1 MIDNRFAPIVQNLVT
16 ALQQQ
21 MGSLQP
27 FIQAMAE
34 ISQAI
39 APYVEAIAPHIK
51 GIVRYQKFIDSVRA
65 TGWLPYHTLPIDY
78 VEKCAED
85 TALLENHISSFYKNT
100 WNNIRQDIES
110 RLSQYHISEETK
122 ETFREALSAHE
133 IGHFRCV
140 CCVLFPTIE
149 REFRIHFFEDR
160 AGSIPSKE
168 MLEKL
173 TNRGELKDFLP
184 REAYGWILF
193 DFLIHRLYEKVD
205 DDNRQD
211 YQKDY
216 VPNRHASI
224 HGLLPYSSHKHS
236 INMIIMADYLF
247 QVLTAT
253 TGLPSHS
260 NDFPNLL
267 CRLEEVPD

>member
-1 MIDNRFAPIVQNLVT
+1 MIDKKFAPIAQNLVT

-21 MGSLQP
+21 MGPLQP
-27 FIQAMAE
+27 FIQAMAQ

-39 APYVEAIAPHIK
+39 APYIK
-51 GIVRYQKFIDSVRA
+51 GFVRYEKFIDSVRA
-65 TGWLPYHTLPIDY
+65 TGWLPYHTLSIDY
-78 VEKCAED
+78 VEKCVED
-85 TALLENHISSFYKNT
+85 TVLLENHISSFYKNT
-100 WNNIRQDIES
+100 WNNVRQDIES

-122 ETFREALSAHE
+122 ETFCEALSAHE

-149 REFRIHFFEDR
+149 REFRRHFFEDSAR
-160 AGSIPSKE
+160 SINSKT
-168 MLEKL
+168 MLKKL
-173 TNRGELKDFLP
+173 TNRGELEDFLP

-193 DFLIHRLYEKVD
+193 ELLIEHLYEQVG
-205 DDNRQD
+205 DDNRQE

-216 VPNRHASI
+216 VPNRHASL

-236 INMIIMADYLF
+236 INMIIMADYVF

-253 TGLPSHS
+253 TSLPSQQQ
-260 NDFPNLL
+260 
-267 CRLEEVPD
+267 

>member
-1 MIDNRFAPIVQNLVT
+1 MIDKKFAPIAQNLVT

-27 FIQAMAE
+27 FFQSMAQ

-39 APYVEAIAPHIK
+39 APYVEAIAPYIK
-51 GIVRYQKFIDSVRA
+51 EFVRYKNFIDSIRA

-85 TALLENHISSFYKNT
+85 TALLENNISSFYKNN

-110 RLSQYHISEETK
+110 RFSQYHISEETK
-122 ETFREALSAHE
+122 ETFHEALSAHE

-149 REFRIHFFEDR
+149 REFRRHFFEDSAR
-160 AGSIPSKE
+160 SINSKK
-168 MLEKL
+168 MLKKL
-173 TNRGELKDFLP
+173 TIRGELEDFLP

-193 DFLIHRLYEKVD
+193 ELLIKHLYEQVG
-205 DDNRQD
+205 DDNRQA

-216 VPNRHASI
+216 VPNRHASL

-236 INMIIMADYLF
+236 INMIIMADYVF

-253 TGLPSHS
+253 TSLPSQ
-260 NDFPNLL
+260 PQ
-267 CRLEEVPD
+267 

>member
-1 MIDNRFAPIVQNLVT
+1 MIDKKFAPIAQNLVT
-16 ALQQQ
+16 ALQRQ
-21 MGSLQP
+21 MGPLQP
-27 FIQAMAE
+27 FIQAMAH

-39 APYVEAIAPHIK
+39 APYIK
-51 GIVRYQKFIDSVRA
+51 GLVRYEKFIDSVRA
-65 TGWLPYHTLPIDY
+65 TGWLPYDTLSIDY
-78 VEKCAED
+78 VEECAED
-85 TALLENHISSFYKNT
+85 TALLENHISSFYKNN
-100 WNNIRQDIES
+100 WNNIRQEIES

-149 REFRIHFFEDR
+149 REFRRHFFEDSAR
-160 AGSIPSKE
+160 SINSKK
-168 MLEKL
+168 MLKKL
-173 TNRGELKDFLP
+173 TIRGELEDFLP

-193 DFLIHRLYEKVD
+193 ELLIKHLYEQVG
-205 DDNRQD
+205 DDNRQA

-216 VPNRHASI
+216 VPNRHASL

-236 INMIIMADYLF
+236 INMIIMADYVF

-253 TGLPSHS
+253 TSLPSQQQ
-260 NDFPNLL
+260 
-267 CRLEEVPD
+267 

>member
-1 MIDNRFAPIVQNLVT
+1 MIDKKFAPIAQNLVT

-21 MGSLQP
+21 MGPLQP
-27 FIQAMAE
+27 FIQAMAR
-34 ISQAI
+34 ISQAL
-39 APYVEAIAPHIK
+39 APYVEAIAPYIK
-51 GIVRYQKFIDSVRA
+51 GFVRYEKFIDSVRA

-85 TALLENHISSFYKNT
+85 TALLENHISSFYKDT

-149 REFRIHFFEDR
+149 GEFRRHFFEDSAR
-160 AGSIPSKE
+160 SINSKK
-168 MLEKL
+168 MLKKL
-173 TNRGELKDFLP
+173 TNRGELEDFLP

-193 DFLIHRLYEKVD
+193 ELLIEHLYEQVG
-205 DDNRQD
+205 DDNRQE

-216 VPNRHASI
+216 VPNRHASL

-236 INMIIMADYLF
+236 INMIIMADYVF

-253 TGLPSHS
+253 TSLPSQQQ
-260 NDFPNLL
+260 
-267 CRLEEVPD
+267 

>member
-1 MIDNRFAPIVQNLVT
+1 MIDNRFAPIVQ
-16 ALQQQ
+16 ALQQP
-21 MGSLQP
+21 MDSLQP
-27 FIQAMAE
+27 FIQAMAR

-39 APYVEAIAPHIK
+39 VIDPRIK
-51 GIVRYQKFIDSVRA
+51 GFVRYLKFTDSVLA

-78 VEKCAED
+78 VEKYAED
-85 TALLENHISSFYKNT
+85 TALLENHISSFYKNN

-110 RLSQYHISEETK
+110 RFSQYHISEETK
-122 ETFREALSAHE
+122 ETFREAFSAHE

-140 CCVLFPTIE
+140 CCVLFPTFE
-149 REFRIHFFEDR
+149 REVRIHFFENR
-160 AGSIPSKE
+160 AGGIPSKI

-173 TNRGELKDFLP
+173 TNRGELEDFLP

-193 DFLIHRLYEKVD
+193 DFLIHHLYEYVGD
-205 DDNRQD
+205 GNRQQ

-236 INMIIMADYLF
+236 INMIIMADYIF

-253 TGLPSHS
+253 I
-260 NDFPNLL
+260 DLL
-267 CRLEEVPD
+267 SQQQ

>member
-1 MIDNRFAPIVQNLVT
+1 MIDKKFAPIAQNLVT
-16 ALQQQ
+16 ALQRQ
-21 MGSLQP
+21 MGPLQP
-27 FIQAMAE
+27 FIQAMAH

-39 APYVEAIAPHIK
+39 APYIK
-51 GIVRYQKFIDSVRA
+51 GLVRYEKFIDSVRT
-65 TGWLPYHTLPIDY
+65 TGWLPYHTLSIDY

-100 WNNIRQDIES
+100 WNTIRQDIES

-149 REFRIHFFEDR
+149 REFRRHFFEDS
-160 AGSIPSKE
+160 ACSINSKK
-168 MLEKL
+168 MLKKL
-173 TNRGELKDFLP
+173 TIRGELEDFLP

-193 DFLIHRLYEKVD
+193 ELLIKHLYEQVG
-205 DDNRQD
+205 DDNRQA

-216 VPNRHASI
+216 VPNRHASL

-236 INMIIMADYLF
+236 INMIIMADYVF

-253 TGLPSHS
+253 TSLPSQQQ
-260 NDFPNLL
+260 
-267 CRLEEVPD
+267 